1 MVADIQ
7 ENGTPR
13 CLRVFRN
20 PDPGSGRPM
29 RGREGDEGMLRTAR
43 KWTLGDASAFLLA
56 LSALLLGG
64 G

>member
-1 MVADIQ
+1 
-7 ENGTPR
+7 
-13 CLRVFRN
+13 
-20 PDPGSGRPM
+20 M